1 MSLCKIRIDRK
12 EVLEVDLNF
21 KDCFKYYDEELL
33 KCLKALEEDGKGYYK
48 VLFKGCDWFA
58 EIHIT
63 HLDIPAE
70 ELILKL

>member
-1 MSLCKIRIDRK
+1 MTVS
-12 EVLEVDLNF
+12 
-21 KDCFKYYDEELL
+21 ELL

-58 EIHIT
+58 EINIT

>member
-1 MSLCKIRIDRK
+1 MTVS
-12 EVLEVDLNF
+12 
-21 KDCFKYYDEELL
+21 ELF
-33 KCLKALEEDGKGYYK
+33 KCLK

>member
-1 MSLCKIRIDRK
+1 MTVS
-12 EVLEVDLNF
+12 
-21 KDCFKYYDEELL
+21 ELL

-70 ELILKL
+70 ELILTARINGFAETGIICALPAQSR

>member
-1 MSLCKIRIDRK
+1 MTVS
-12 EVLEVDLNF
+12 
-21 KDCFKYYDEELL
+21 ELL
-33 KCLKALEEDGKGYYK
+33 KCLKALEEDYYK